1 MIDIKAKRLTQE
13 QKQYISSLYDKYSCV
28 EISKIVGVTTN
39 QVYELKQKLGL
50 SIKQNPTFVFNAIQN
65 QILLSGKIGDG
76 NYKQNGN
83 IGCFYRESHAMNQ
96 YEYLSWKANSFGN
109 KILSKRGIYEI
120 NTGYVGTYNKQRL
133 FGFSTKTSSSFN
145 YYKELCVCDV
155 INNLDVMG
163 LMLLLMDDG
172 WLNIPSDSINFGSGH
187 FCLSHGKLSIKEIE
201 LLCDRYINCGFT
213 TAHILK
219 NNDVSFCSSENN
231 NLYEA
236 TTSFIPKDIDII
248 KTKFRNMLI

>member
-1 MIDIKAKRLTQE
+1 MKTKRLTQE

-28 EISKIVGVTTN
+28 EISKIVGVTIN

-50 SIKQNPTFVFNAIQN
+50 STRQNPTFVFNQIQN

-76 NYKQNGN
+76 NYKQNGST
-83 IGCFYRESHAMNQ
+83 GCFYRESHAMNQ
-96 YEYLSWKANSFGN
+96 YEYLNWKANSFGN
-109 KILSKRGIYEI
+109 EILAKRGIYEI
-120 NTGYVGTYNKQRL
+120 NTRYAGTYNKQRL

-145 YYKELCVCDV
+145 YYKELDTCDV
-155 INNLDVMG
+155 ISKLDKTG
-163 LMLLLMDDG
+163 LMLLIMDDG
-172 WLNIPSDSINFGSGH
+172 WLNLPSDRLNFGDGH
-187 FCLSHGKLSIKEIE
+187 FCLSHGKLSCKEVA
-201 LLCDRYINCGFT
+201 LLCEKYVNCGFT
-213 TAHILK
+213 TAHIIK
-219 NNDVSFCSSENN
+219 NNDISFYSSENH